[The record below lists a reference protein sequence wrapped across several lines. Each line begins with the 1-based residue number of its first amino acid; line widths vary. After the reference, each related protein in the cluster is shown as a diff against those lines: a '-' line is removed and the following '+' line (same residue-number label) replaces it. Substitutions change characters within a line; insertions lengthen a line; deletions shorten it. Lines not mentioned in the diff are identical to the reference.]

1 MRISLVVA
9 LSLLLAG
16 CGETGPYVR
25 VQPINAYRAYGDY
38 HPAAEDEAVVKK
50 SQSANLAGSSVR
62 IIQEAL
68 PPGIEMKDGT
78 LGVKPGFKHKLI
90 GKYAY
95 SPGEEVP
102 KDKLVTAVKKMCVTA
117 GANAALVIFQVVPSD
132 HQDRAQ
138 GIEAVLLSLEPDEPV
153 DRIDTKP
160 GTPVRPPG

>member
-1 MRISLVVA
+1 MRVLALLS
-9 LSLLLAG
+9 LSLLLA
-16 CGETGPYVR
+16 CAEGPYVR

-50 SQSANLAGSSVR
+50 SETANPAASNVR

-78 LGVKPGFKHKLI
+78 LGVRPGFKHKLI

-102 KDKLVTAVKKMCVTA
+102 KDKLVTAVKKMCVTT
-117 GANAALVIFQVVPSD
+117 GANAALVIFQLVPSD

-138 GIEAVLLSLEPDEPV
+138 GIEAVLVWLAPDDAPADV
-153 DRIDTKP
+153 VPKS
-160 GTPVRPPG
+160 GTPMRPPG